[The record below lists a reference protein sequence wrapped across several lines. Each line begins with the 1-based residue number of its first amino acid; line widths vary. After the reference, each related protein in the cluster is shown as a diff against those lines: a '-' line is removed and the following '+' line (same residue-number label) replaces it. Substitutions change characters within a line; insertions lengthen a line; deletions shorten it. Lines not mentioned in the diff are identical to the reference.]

1 MEISIINNLSIMI
14 IAIINVGAI
23 TRIIYCAIMFNSN
36 ENENV
41 MKKRIKNILIFIAI
55 ANSIFSLQAILRSYW
70 G

>member
-1 MEISIINNLSIMI
+1 MEVNIINNLSLMI

-23 TRIIYCAIMFNSN
+23 IRIIYCTIMLNSN

-41 MKKRIKNILIFIAI
+41 MKKRIKHILIFIAI

>member
-1 MEISIINNLSIMI
+1 MEISLINNLSIMI

-23 TRIIYCAIMFNSN
+23 ARIIYCTIILNSN

-55 ANSIFSLQAILRSYW
+55 ANSIFSLQAIIRSYW

>member
-14 IAIINVGAI
+14 IAIINIGAI
-23 TRIIYCAIMFNSN
+23 ARIIYCAIMLNSN

>member
-23 TRIIYCAIMFNSN
+23 TRIIYCAIMLNSN